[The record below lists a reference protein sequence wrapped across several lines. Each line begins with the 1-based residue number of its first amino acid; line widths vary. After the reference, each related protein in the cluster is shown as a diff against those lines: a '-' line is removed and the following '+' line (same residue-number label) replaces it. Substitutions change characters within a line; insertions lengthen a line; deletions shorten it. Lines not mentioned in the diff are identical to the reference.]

1 MTAPAQAKPVVTR
14 SRAVWVGEHQFD
26 AGPEGRTAPVD
37 GDSKTAPG
45 PVETLLNAIA
55 TCASVDIIDILAKR
69 RTPVERF
76 VVNVTATRRP
86 EAPRRVTRLELEF
99 QIDGKGITVEHAER
113 AIELSF
119 DKYCSV
125 AGSLAPDI
133 VAESMLV
140 LNGSRQSPHRRK
152 IWSEEGLGS
161 RG

>member
-1 MTAPAQAKPVVTR
+1 MTAPAQAKPVITK
-14 SRAVWVGEHQFD
+14 SRAVWVGDHQFD

-55 TCASVDIIDILAKR
+55 TCASVDVIDILAKR
-69 RTPVERF
+69 RTPVKQF
-76 VVNVTATRRP
+76 VVNVTATRRT

-99 QIDGKGITVEHAER
+99 QIDGKGITVDHAER

-119 DKYCSV
+119 EKYCSV

-133 VAESMLV
+133 VAETILV
-140 LNGSRQSPHRRK
+140 LNGERQKPQRRK
-152 IWSEEGLGS
+152 IWRPEAAVSS
-161 RG
+161 

>member
-1 MTAPAQAKPVVTR
+1 MTAPAHAKPVITT
-14 SRAVWVGEHQFD
+14 SRAVWVGDHQFD

-55 TCASVDIIDILAKR
+55 TCASVDVIDILAKR

-76 VVNVTATRRP
+76 VASVTATRRT
-86 EAPRRVTRLELEF
+86 EAPRRVMHLELEF
-99 QIDGKGITVEHAER
+99 EIEGAGITVDHAER

-119 DKYCSV
+119 EKYCSV

-133 VAESMLV
+133 VAETVLV

-152 IWSEEGLGS
+152 IWSPEA
-161 RG
+161 